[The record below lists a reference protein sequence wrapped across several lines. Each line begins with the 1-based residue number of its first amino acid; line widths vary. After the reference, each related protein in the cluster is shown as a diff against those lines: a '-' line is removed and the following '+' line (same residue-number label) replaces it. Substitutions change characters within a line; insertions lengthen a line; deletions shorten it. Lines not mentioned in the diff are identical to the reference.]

1 MIWTENDYIMW
12 KIQNTPGADVWIGF
26 SMISI
31 KLQLLVIYFLF
42 SGFLFTT
49 WGNDPIRTTYLET
62 FVAQLKILEDKED
75 TWKDSS

>member
-1 MIWTENDYIMW
+1 
-12 KIQNTPGADVWIGF
+12 
-26 SMISI
+26 MISI

-49 WGNDPIRTTYLET
+49 GSNDPIRTTYLET

-75 TWKDSS
+75 T